1 MSATTDRPPS
11 DRPAPDQRGVDR
23 RLLTIRSIATLGGLL
38 FGYDTGVISGAL
50 PFLKNPVAEGGMA
63 LTAFDE
69 SIVTTALTVGAALG
83 ALSGGRLSDRFG
95 RRRNIMTVAVI
106 FLIGALG
113 CSLAPNLPALVVF
126 RFILGLAVGGA
137 SATVP
142 VYLSEISPVEIRGT
156 MVSRNELMIVT
167 GQLLAYTC
175 NAVIATAWP
184 GANAWRWML
193 VLATLPAIGLW
204 IGIHLLPESPRWLAR
219 KGRVEEMWAV
229 LNEVRTPDQVEDEG
243 DDIVLRLEEEARM
256 GRGSWAD
263 LQVPWIRRITLIG
276 IGLALLSQLT
286 GVNGIMYYAP
296 TILISTGMGSQA
308 SIVATIANGV
318 VSVMSVYI
326 GIAYFLKRLPRR
338 RMILIGQTGCVASL
352 IALGLVFLL
361 PESGL
366 RSCLVLL
373 FMLSFL
379 YFMQCFIGV
388 TFWLMLSEIF
398 PMRVRGLANGIAVF
412 CNWVGNIIVS
422 FTFPNLIEAVQGN
435 VFFIFAVVNLG
446 TLAFYTRFLPETKG
460 HSLESLER
468 HFEERYS

>member
-1 MSATTDRPPS
+1 
-11 DRPAPDQRGVDR
+11 
-23 RLLTIRSIATLGGLL
+23 
-38 FGYDTGVISGAL
+38 
-50 PFLKNPVAEGGMA
+50 
-63 LTAFDE
+63 
-69 SIVTTALTVGAALG
+69 
-83 ALSGGRLSDRFG
+83 
-95 RRRNIMTVAVI
+95 
-106 FLIGALG
+106 
-113 CSLAPNLPALVVF
+113 
-126 RFILGLAVGGA
+126 
-137 SATVP
+137 
-142 VYLSEISPVEIRGT
+142 
-156 MVSRNELMIVT
+156 
-167 GQLLAYTC
+167 
-175 NAVIATAWP
+175 
-184 GANAWRWML
+184 
-193 VLATLPAIGLW
+193 
-204 IGIHLLPESPRWLAR
+204 
-219 KGRVEEMWAV
+219 
-229 LNEVRTPDQVEDEG
+229 
-243 DDIVLRLEEEARM
+243 M

-318 VSVMSVYI
+318 VSVISVYI

-422 FTFPNLIEAVQGN
+422 FAFPNLIEAVQGN

-446 TLAFYTRFLPETKG
+446 TLAFYARFLPETKG

-468 HFEERYS
+468 QLRGEVLLTAFLRPHRWRQVLSLIHI